1 MLHTHNNHCLFHHH
15 TTTTPENRLS
25 VIVPQHRLN
34 YVTGDIA
41 NALDSSTAE
50 QGACNTPVTLND
62 AYFAITAGYGRSIDT
77 GFIEMIAY
85 RLVAINEYPGDIIT
99 FAQAYKRRQFYLES
113 LIYTGIVLKC
123 FKSDYIMAE
132 RVLISSYDDLF
143 GEVIK

>member
-1 MLHTHNNHCLFHHH
+1 MLHAHNDHCLLHHH
-15 TTTTPENRLS
+15 TTTASKNRLS

-34 YVTGDIA
+34 YATGDIA
-41 NALDSSTAE
+41 NALNSATAE
-50 QGACNTPVTLND
+50 QGACKTPIILND
-62 AYFAITAGYGRSIDT
+62 AYFAITAGYGRSIDE

-132 RVLISSYDDLF
+132 RVLISSYDGLF
-143 GEVIK
+143 DEVIK